1 MAGERTEAPTPK
13 RLREARQKGNV
24 SKSQELVSVGVLLA
38 AVLLLRALGPALWD
52 GLAAVMRDGL
62 GNRETGDLTTGT
74 AFAMYRESGVR
85 VLMLLAPLLGLLA
98 VAGVAFNVAQ
108 TGLLL
113 SSSGIQPK
121 LSRVNPGAGLK
132 RLFSKDGLVNLI
144 KTLAKAGA
152 VAIVVWLTM
161 SSRLA
166 EIASLSQV
174 HVPEATARLARLAF
188 DVAIRAAVVLFL
200 LAIADYAWQRRRHLQ
215 QLRMTKE
222 ELKQEFRETEGDP
235 HIKAAIRRRRQALLN
250 RMIAAVPKADVVVT
264 NPTHYAVALKY
275 DPVTMGAPMVVAKGE
290 RLLAQRIK
298 EVARRSGVPILEEP
312 PLARALFAAVPVGQY
327 IPAHL
332 FHAVAEVL
340 AWVYSLRAKAPF
352 ARPAARA
359 PQVAR

>member
-24 SKSQELVSVGVLLA
+24 SKSQELVSAGVLLA
-38 AVLLLRALGPALWD
+38 AVLVLRALGPGLWD
-52 GLAAVMRDGL
+52 GLAGVMRDGL
-62 GNRETGDLTTGT
+62 ANPGSEELTTGSV
-74 AFAMYRESGVR
+74 FAMYRDAGLR
-85 VLMLLAPLLGLLA
+85 TLLLLAPLLGLLA
-98 VAGVAFNVAQ
+98 AAGVAFNIAQ

-121 LSRVNPGAGLK
+121 LSRINPGAGLK
-132 RLFSKDGLVNLI
+132 RLLSKDGLVNLV
-144 KTLAKAGA
+144 KALAKASA
-152 VAIVVWLTM
+152 VAVVVWLTM
-161 SSRLA
+161 ASRLA
-166 EIASLSQV
+166 EVASLGQLPI
-174 HVPEATARLARLAF
+174 PEATGRLARLAF

-215 QLRMTKE
+215 DLRMTRE

-235 HIKAAIRRRRQALLN
+235 QIKAAIRRRRQALLN

-275 DPVTMGAPMVVAKGE
+275 DPVTMGAPVVVAKGE

-298 EVARRSGVPILEEP
+298 EVARQAGVPVLEEP
-312 PLARALFAAVPVGQY
+312 PLARALYAAVPVGQH

-340 AWVYSLRAKAPF
+340 AWVYSLRAKAPLIR
-352 ARPAARA
+352 AGRAA
-359 PQVAR
+359 PQGAR